1 MICPNCHQDAPP
13 VLRNFR
19 AYCTACGAPMSLAAA
34 PEAVNVAGQP
44 SRVGAGVASVL
55 GWLVLVLGLG
65 AALVVG
71 AIFQAI
77 WPAAIVGW
85 VLGTFIGIPTL
96 LLGFSLIF
104 GGRRLQRAGDERS
117 KGAREQAIFALAARQ
132 RGVVTVRDAARALG
146 LREAEADALLTDLAR
161 RPDGRVTLE
170 VDDGG
175 GLSYLFHDLLPTSGK
190 RVEVAGPRMRVPQA
204 WQPPRVIDA
213 ELIDETEGDH
223 APPVRH
229 ATR

>member
-19 AYCTACGAPMSLAAA
+19 AYCTACGAPMALASA

-44 SRVGAGVASVL
+44 SRVGAGVANVL
-55 GWLVLVLGLG
+55 GWMVLVLGLA
-65 AALVVG
+65 AALVIG

-85 VLGTFIGIPTL
+85 VLGALIGVPTL
-96 LLGFSLIF
+96 LVGLSLLF
-104 GGRRLQRAGDERS
+104 GSRRLQRAGDERS
-117 KGAREQAIFALAARQ
+117 RDAHEHAVFALAARRQ
-132 RGVVTVRDAARALG
+132 GVVTVRDVASGLA

-170 VDDGG
+170 VDDNG
-175 GLSYLFHDLLPTSGK
+175 GLSYVFHDLRPSAGK

-204 WQPPRVIDA
+204 WQPARVIDA
-213 ELIDETEGDH
+213 ELIDETAEDR
-223 APPVRH
+223 ARPVRH
-229 ATR
+229 AAR